1 MVSTESQFMTLVS
14 KFSSSH
20 PDVIL
25 GKMMSAPGLKYRD
38 KVFAFYHKQEM
49 GFRLG
54 PKFEPMKFGLTNA
67 KPLSPFKTK
76 PPLKGWY
83 IINENESEFWEI
95 LAEMALDFTMTLTR

>member
-1 MVSTESQFMTLVS
+1 MISTEARFMTLVN
-14 KFSSSH
+14 KFSSSN

-25 GKMMSAPGLKYRD
+25 GKMMSAPALKYKE

-54 PKFEPMKFGLTNA
+54 PKFDSQKFGIINA

-76 PPLKGWY
+76 SPLKGWF
-83 IINENESEFWEI
+83 IVSEDESGLWEI
-95 LAEMALDFTMTLTR
+95 LVERALDFTVTLHK

>member
-1 MVSTESQFMTLVS
+1 MKSTEAQFMNLVR
-14 KFSSSH
+14 KYSSSH

-25 GKMMSAPGLKYRD
+25 GKMMSSPGLKYRD
-38 KVFAFYHKQEM
+38 KVFAFFHKGEM

-54 PKFEPMKFGLTNA
+54 PEFDPVKFGVLNA

-83 IINENESEFWEI
+83 LVAAEESNSWDI
-95 LAEMALDFTMTLTR
+95 LAEMAMDFTVKLDK

>member
-1 MVSTESQFMTLVS
+1 MTLVG
-14 KFSSSH
+14 KFSSSN

-25 GKMMSAPGLKYRD
+25 GKMMSAPALKYKD

-54 PKFEPMKFGLTNA
+54 PKFDPQKFGIA
-67 KPLSPFKTK
+67 EIKPLSPFKTK

-83 IINENESEFWEI
+83 IISKANSGCWET
-95 LAEMALDFTMTLTR
+95 LTEKALDFTMTLVK